1 MATIKAFRAIRP
13 AEEYATRVASRP
25 YDVMSTE
32 EARQE
37 ADENPYSFLHIIRP
51 EINYPAGQD
60 PYAPEVYRKGRENF
74 EILRSAGVLIPDQ
87 QDSLY
92 VYRLCMQG
100 RCQTGLVACAAVDD
114 YFNGVIRLHELTR
127 PDKEEDRKNH
137 IRVGRIQAEPVFF
150 AYPAQAGLEELYGS
164 ATGGDPLFDFTA
176 DDGVRHQIWQIS
188 DPGLIKRIT
197 HLFSLIPHTYVADG
211 HHRTAAAALV
221 GRELREANPR
231 HTGEEPYNYF
241 LAVHFPDDQLQIMDY
256 NRVVRDLNGHQPEAF
271 LEKLAAYFQVVE
283 QGDRPVKPD
292 RPRCFGMYLAGK
304 WYRLTAPE
312 AGDEEPRDPVASLD
326 VTLLSH
332 RVLEPLLG
340 ITDQRKDKR
349 IDFVGGIRGL
359 DELRRR
365 VDSGEMAV
373 GFAFFPVSMR
383 QLMAIADSGAI
394 MPPKTTWFE
403 PKLRSG
409 LLIHGLDEPEG

>member
-1 MATIKAFRAIRP
+1 MAIIKPFRAIRP
-13 AEEYATRVASRP
+13 AAEYASRVASRP
-25 YDVMSTE
+25 YDVMSIE

-37 ADENPYSFLHIIRP
+37 AAGNPYSFLHIIRP

-74 EILRSAGVLIPDQ
+74 EILSSAGVLIPEQ

-100 RCQTGLVACAAVDD
+100 RCQTGLVACASVDD

-188 DPGLIKRIT
+188 DPGLIGRIT
-197 HLFSLIPHTYVADG
+197 AHFSRIPHTYVADG

-221 GRELREANPR
+221 GREMREANPR

-241 LAVHFPDDQLQIMDY
+241 LAVHFPDNQLQILDY
-256 NRVVRDLNGHQPEAF
+256 NRVVRDLSGHQPEVF
-271 LEKLAAYFQVVE
+271 LNKLAAYFQVVD
-283 QGDRPVKPD
+283 QSDRPVKPD
-292 RPRCFGMYLAGK
+292 RSRCFGMYLAGK

-312 AGDEEPRDPVASLD
+312 AGHDVPGDPVGSLD
-326 VTLLSH
+326 VTLLSNQ
-332 RVLEPLLG
+332 VLEPLLG
-340 ITDQRKDKR
+340 ITDLRKDKR

-373 GFAFFPVSMR
+373 GFALFPVSM
-383 QLMAIADSGAI
+383 QHLMAIADSGAI

-409 LLIHGLDEPEG
+409 LLIHGLEEPEG